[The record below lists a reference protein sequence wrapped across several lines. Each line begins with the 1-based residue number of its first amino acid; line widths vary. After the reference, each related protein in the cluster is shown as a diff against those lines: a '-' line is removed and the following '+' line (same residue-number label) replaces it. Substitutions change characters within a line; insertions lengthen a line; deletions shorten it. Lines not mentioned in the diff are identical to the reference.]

1 MKIVIHTNGN
11 MYIKILES
19 WYNVIAVFTEDK
31 PANDFLE
38 LNENCSVL
46 YQSGKVV
53 IIAKNEDSGIKELPE
68 NNHNIYG
75 VPV

>member
-11 MYIKILES
+11 MYVRIYES

-31 PANDFLE
+31 AANAFLE
-38 LNENCSVL
+38 IHENCSVL

-53 IIAKNEDSGIKELPE
+53 IIAKNEDSGVKELPGIK
-68 NNHNIYG
+68 HNIYG